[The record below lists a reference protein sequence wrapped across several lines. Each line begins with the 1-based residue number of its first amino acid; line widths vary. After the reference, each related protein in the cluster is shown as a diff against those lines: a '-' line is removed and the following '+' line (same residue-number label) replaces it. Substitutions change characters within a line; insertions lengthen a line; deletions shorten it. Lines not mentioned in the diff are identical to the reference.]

1 MINIDSQVYY
11 SVAIDGT
18 EIHRVE
24 IVKYTKY
31 KDVVVRAG
39 EEGYPPSD
47 ASYGNLVYQNLGD
60 SLTVERNKKI
70 GVIDNWGPLF
80 RVSLDLII
88 YPTLAPV
95 ASVLSFGK
103 RRTHTNDTNDADD
116 IHHIPYI
123 YVDGFREK
131 DDYIQ
136 VDRSES
142 GGKDDIR
149 DGSDDLISYVLSRG
163 AYLVVSRIDRE
174 YDYYTGRW
182 RDYHHWI
189 EFNKFYNI
197 IIEQKFIMGKV
208 EG

>member
-11 SVAIDGT
+11 SVAVDGT

-24 IVKYTKY
+24 NVKYTKY
-31 KDVVVRAG
+31 KDVVVSAG
-39 EEGYPPSD
+39 EEWYPPSD

-103 RRTHTNDTNDADD
+103 RRTTRNTNDADD

-123 YVDGFREK
+123 YVDGNK
-131 DDYIQ
+131 T
-136 VDRSES
+136 ES

-149 DGSDDLISYVLSRG
+149 YGSNEFISYVLSRG
-163 AYLVVSRIDRE
+163 AYLVVSRIDKE
-174 YDYYTGRW
+174 YDYSLDRW
-182 RDYHHWI
+182 QDYYHRV

-197 IIEQKFIMGKV
+197 IIEQKFILGKV

>member
-11 SVAIDGT
+11 SVAVDGT
-18 EIHRVE
+18 EVHRVE
-24 IVKYTKY
+24 IMKYTNY
-31 KDVVVRAG
+31 EDVVVRAG
-39 EEGYPPSD
+39 EERYPPSD

-103 RRTHTNDTNDADD
+103 RRTSPTNDADD
-116 IHHIPYI
+116 IHHIFYI
-123 YVDGFREK
+123 YVNGSGYGGK
-131 DDYIQ
+131 DYRSIQIDPNDYIQ
-136 VDRSES
+136 VDE
-142 GGKDDIR
+142 
-149 DGSDDLISYVLSRG
+149 SDDATDG

-174 YDYYTGRW
+174 YDFYTDRWLDYY
-182 RDYHHWI
+182 HWI

-197 IIEQKFIMGKV
+197 IIEQKFMMGKV